1 MGPIFKLDYIYE
13 FRVMNMQLN
22 KLFALS
28 VLSLAIMG
36 CESTSSI
43 SDGTASTDAAVIEES
58 QTQPVAD
65 NGSVDVV
72 TEERTETVMD
82 PLLEQKVIYFGYDR
96 AEILPE
102 FKEVLNA
109 HAKYLVANPQT
120 SIVFEGHCD
129 ERGTVEY
136 NLALGERRANSV
148 KSYLVVQGVSPSQ
161 LDSVSFG
168 EERPAVIGSEES
180 IWSQNRRAEI
190 NYRTAVASY

>member
-1 MGPIFKLDYIYE
+1 
-13 FRVMNMQLN
+13 MQLN

-43 SDGTASTDAAVIEES
+43 SDNSASTDAAVIEES

-109 HAKYLVANPQT
+109 HAKYLVANPQA